1 MTRFSAGSLR
11 TRCRAPVMRSIAPA
25 MARRDTSSA
34 TPSRTTPS
42 SSISACHGSMES
54 RCSGGGGPRGRRL
67 SGQAVPD
74 GGAPRQAARPD
85 PPRSRARHERADVRG
100 RHPRHPLGQGD
111 GERVPRR
118 PLGPRVPRAPLS
130 HAPQGSGRLA
140 QRADRAHLRPG
151 LRPRLQHHRGVR
163 RSAPTEARG
172 QRHHDGPRPR
182 LSTGRAVVIAV
193 NSLRLRLLPGAVV
206 WIVLALAAAGTLLA
220 ALFRAHV
227 ERRLEAEL
235 TNQLEQI
242 AAALDRPGTGQLI
255 LSHQLNDPR
264 FRKPYSGVY
273 WQVEGPDGPIFRSRS
288 LWDVALRLH
297 PDASADGGGHRRVH
311 RHRIAGPDGQRLI
324 ALERTVTLP
333 DAPGAYR
340 VVTATD
346 EKELTTAAA
355 AFTRTLVLSLGVIAF
370 ALAAAAAIQV
380 QVGLRPLHRL
390 RVGVAAIREGRIKR
404 LAGPFPTETQ
414 PLVEDLNALLQRN
427 EEVVA
432 RGRTQAGNLAHG
444 LKTPL
449 SVLANE
455 VDRLAA
461 DGAPQLAAS
470 MRGQIATMRQ
480 QIDYQLARAR
490 AAASLDVPGARVPVA
505 PSVAAIQR
513 TLEHLHVGRDLQ
525 FVTDIPAGHVFRGEQ
540 QDLEEMLGNLMDNA
554 CKWARR
560 RVVARSRRDDGR
572 LTITVEDDGPGL
584 PAEQLPYALAPG
596 ARFDEKVPGTG
607 LGLAI
612 VRDLASLYSGSIAL
626 GRSSLGGLQAA
637 LTLPAG

>member
-1 MTRFSAGSLR
+1 
-11 TRCRAPVMRSIAPA
+11 
-25 MARRDTSSA
+25 
-34 TPSRTTPS
+34 
-42 SSISACHGSMES
+42 
-54 RCSGGGGPRGRRL
+54 
-67 SGQAVPD
+67 
-74 GGAPRQAARPD
+74 
-85 PPRSRARHERADVRG
+85 
-100 RHPRHPLGQGD
+100 
-111 GERVPRR
+111 
-118 PLGPRVPRAPLS
+118 
-130 HAPQGSGRLA
+130 
-140 QRADRAHLRPG
+140 
-151 LRPRLQHHRGVR
+151 
-163 RSAPTEARG
+163 
-172 QRHHDGPRPR
+172 
-182 LSTGRAVVIAV
+182 VIAV
-193 NSLRLRLLPGAVV
+193 NSLRLRLLAGAVV

-346 EKELTTAAA
+346 EKEVTEAAA
-355 AFTRTLVLSLGVIAF
+355 AFTRTLTLSLGVLAF
-370 ALAAAAAIQV
+370 ALIAAVAIQV
-380 QVGLRPLHRL
+380 RIGLRPLHRL
-390 RVGVAAIREGRIKR
+390 RAGVAAIREGRIKR
-404 LAGPFPTETQ
+404 LEGPFPTETQ

-427 EEVVA
+427 EEVVT
-432 RGRTQAGNLAHG
+432 RGRIQAGNLAHG

-449 SVLANE
+449 SILANE

-461 DGAPQLAAS
+461 DGVPQLAGS
-470 MRGQIATMRQ
+470 MRGQIVTMRQ
-480 QIDYQLARAR
+480 QIDYHLARAR
-490 AAASLDVPGARVPVA
+490 AAASLDVPGARVLVA
-505 PSVAAIQR
+505 PTVAAIQR
-513 TLEHLHVGRDLQ
+513 TLTHLYASRDLE
-525 FVTDIPAGHVFRGEQ
+525 FSIDVPVDHVFRGEQ

-560 RVVARSRRDDGR
+560 CVAATSRSDDGR
-572 LTITVEDDGPGL
+572 LTITIEDDGPGL
-584 PAEQLPYALAPG
+584 PPEQQGSALAPG

-626 GRSSLGGLQAA
+626 GSSSLGGLRAE